1 MELHQYIDKL
11 YRDHGKELNRLV
23 RRIFG
28 MGPPDP
34 EDLVQEAFS
43 NVLSKQNIQDI
54 KHPKAYIVRSAVN
67 LGLNYQAKHRNQ
79 VQDFVDNALER
90 VDESISAEGTPE
102 DLLSLDKRVQS
113 ITRAM
118 DALSEKQRE
127 LVIRNRVHGET
138 YQQIKQNTGWSLADI
153 SRQLN
158 EAIDL
163 LAAVEHD

>member
-138 YQQIKQNTGWSLADI
+138 YQQIKQNTGWNLADI